1 MTTMVPASTP
11 ASPSGLP
18 ARVGSMSSSNPNSGF
33 AAPSAVILA
42 AGKGTRMNSDLPKV
56 VHKVGGRPMV
66 CAVVDACR
74 AVGCER
80 IVVVVG
86 YKQELVRRALEGM
99 NVEFAVQDEQLGT
112 GHAVQCAAS
121 HFQKESQAPGR
132 DVFVLCGDGPLIRAE
147 TLKKMLDCH
156 RSQKASMTLATSII
170 DNPQGY
176 GRIVRDAAGRFQAI
190 VEQKNASPDQLAIRE
205 VNPSYYCCDA
215 HAFIGTLERV
225 QRNPVS
231 GEYYITDVPELLLK
245 SGKRVEVLPAVPPE
259 DVLSINTPADLE
271 HVDRIYRSRGG
282 WSAADIDTLKI
293 FAGRTAQHVAH
304 RVCEHLLL
312 PLGQSHTQA
321 FPDGELIV
329 KVDEDVRGRDCFVIC
344 STCQPVNDSLMEL
357 LIFIDC
363 LRRASADRITV
374 VLPYFGYARQD
385 RKDEGRVPITAKLVA
400 NLITTAGAH
409 RVLALD
415 LHAAQIQGFFDLPVD
430 HLSGSAVF
438 TEYFQSVRA
447 ELGDLCLVSPD
458 VGNVKV
464 AEAMANLL
472 GGDLAI
478 INKRR
483 LSGSVVETGNLI
495 GNVEGKTVLMFDDMI
510 STAGTVH
517 EAAKLVRSRGAR
529 HVIAAATHP
538 VLVGPAVD
546 RLASDVFDRVV
557 VTNTIP
563 LDDRVAPLRHKLVE
577 LCVGP
582 LIGEAIHR
590 IHHKKSVSALFKR
603 NGGTKR

>member
-1 MTTMVPASTP
+1 
-11 ASPSGLP
+11 
-18 ARVGSMSSSNPNSGF
+18 
-33 AAPSAVILA
+33 
-42 AGKGTRMNSDLPKV
+42 MNSDLPKV
-56 VHKVGGRPMV
+56 AHKVGGRPMV

-86 YKQELVRRALEGM
+86 YKQEIIRKALEGM

-112 GHAVQCAAS
+112 GHAVRSAKANFAAD
-121 HFQKESQAPGR
+121 AAVPGR

-156 RSQKASMTLATSII
+156 RGQKAAMTLATAII
-170 DNPQGY
+170 EDPKGY
-176 GRIVRDAAGRFQAI
+176 GRIVRDAGGRFQSI
-190 VEQKNASPDQLAIRE
+190 IEQKNATPEQLSIRE
-205 VNPSYYCCDA
+205 VNPSYYCCDV
-215 HAFIGTLERV
+215 HHLFTSLDKV
-225 QRNPVS
+225 QRNPIS
-231 GEYYITDVPELLLK
+231 GEYYVTDVPEMLLK
-245 SGKRVEVLPAVPPE
+245 AGQRVEVLPAVPPE
-259 DVLSINTPADLE
+259 DVLSINTTQDLE
-271 HVDRIYRSRGG
+271 MVDRLYRSRGG
-282 WSAADIDTLKI
+282 WSAEDIDTLKI
-293 FAGRTAQHVAH
+293 FSGRSNLELAN
-304 RVCEHLLL
+304 RICEHLLL
-312 PLGQSHTQA
+312 PLGQSRA
-321 FPDGELIV
+321 ISFPDGEIIV
-329 KVDEDVRGRDCFVIC
+329 KIEEDVRGRDCFVIC
-344 STCQPVNDSLMEL
+344 STCQPVNDNLMEL
-357 LIFIDC
+357 LIYIDC

-400 NLITTAGAH
+400 NMITAAGAH
-409 RVLALD
+409 RVVAVD

-430 HLSGSAVF
+430 HLAGSAVF
-438 TEYFQSVRA
+438 VKYFQSIRKQ
-447 ELGDLCLVSPD
+447 LGDLCLVSPD

-464 AEAMANLL
+464 AESIANLL

-483 LSGSVVETGNLI
+483 LSGSKVETGNLI

-510 STAGTVH
+510 STAGTVA
-517 EAAKLVRSRGAR
+517 EAARLVRSRGAKA
-529 HVIAAATHP
+529 VIAAATHP
-538 VLVGPAVD
+538 VLVGPALE
-546 RLASDVFDRVV
+546 RLAGDDFDSVV

-563 LDDRVAPLRHKLVE
+563 LGDRVAPIRHKLVE

-590 IHHKKSVSALFKR
+590 IHHKKSVSALFKG